1 MDLLENPITTHKNA
15 RWFAVI
21 AYLLGMAL
29 IGIGYLLSWWW
40 SWIIMAAG
48 LVVWYVPVAWCAYK
62 WSQGG
67 NK

>member
-1 MDLLENPITTHKNA
+1 MDLLINPITTHKNA

-21 AYLLGMAL
+21 AYLAGVVCM
-29 IGIGYLLSWWW
+29 I
-40 SWIIMAAG
+40 AARFFDG
-48 LVVWYVPVAWCAYK
+48 WVGDVIAISTFIFWYIPVAWCAYK